1 MTLSVAMLSQILVA
15 PMMLFLTYYE
25 MPTMVVA
32 FQPSYHTC
40 FTKRSISLPKCT
52 QYKSYYQKS
61 KRTTSNVQSTLDDH
75 DISEDDSD
83 LFNDIIKNRANDE
96 EDQNQLLDELSWR
109 SKKVSLEEADVKRFK
124 KNLKSKPWKLP
135 YEESRKWV
143 RANFWVATKEE
154 FLDLVENG
162 NLRTPYVPKD
172 PEKYYSDK
180 GTWVSWNHFLYQEGK

>member
-15 PMMLFLTYYE
+15 PMMLYLAYYE
-25 MPTMVVA
+25 MPTAVA
-32 FQPSYHTC
+32 FQPSYYTC
-40 FTKRSISLPKCT
+40 FTKRSVSLPTCK
-52 QYKSYYQKS
+52 QYTFYFQKPQQ
-61 KRTTSNVQSTLDDH
+61 TIVQSTLD

-83 LFNDIIKNRANDE
+83 LFNDIIKNEDNE
-96 EDQNQLLDELSWR
+96 EDQIKLLDELSWR

-135 YEESRKWV
+135 YEEARKWV

-172 PEKYYSDK
+172 PEKYYSDN